1 MAASLQCV
9 PRWVRAARNQAHLWL
24 GGKAL
29 PEAAGLSGP
38 GPAQDTVLY
47 PDLMLFAAP
56 HDLGHVCDHGQ
67 KSLAGYIV
75 HGVARVGHDLS
86 TKPLL

>member
-1 MAASLQCV
+1 M
-9 PRWVRAARNQAHLWL
+9 
-24 GGKAL
+24 
-29 PEAAGLSGP
+29 SGP

-75 HGVARVGHDLS
+75 HVPGILQAKILEWVAMPSSKGS
-86 TKPLL
+86 S